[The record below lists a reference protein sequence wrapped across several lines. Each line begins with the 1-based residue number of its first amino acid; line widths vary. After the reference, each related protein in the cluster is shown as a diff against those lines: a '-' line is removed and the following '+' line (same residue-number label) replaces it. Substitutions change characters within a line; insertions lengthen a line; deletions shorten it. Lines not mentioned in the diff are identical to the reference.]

1 MYKGLEEYRYFLHN
15 SICGD
20 KHVQLGTDLAK
31 KHIPCSKIRT
41 GRFSANLD
49 SSSEI
54 VRTACQIW
62 VVSLCQ
68 FFLLLLFLSL
78 LPFLLFWFL
87 PLPPLPALPPPLLF
101 VLIFT
106 SSPSTSH
113 RFLCAAIN
121 SVCMVVCILQ
131 RCHPHSKLADRVP
144 HRASCL

>member
-78 LPFLLFWFL
+78 LPFLLFRFL
-87 PLPPLPALPPPLLF
+87 PLPPLPALPPPLLS

-106 SSPSTSH
+106 SSPSTYFSSLSL
-113 RFLCAAIN
+113 RCYQL
-121 SVCMVVCILQ
+121 SVYGCVYSPKMSS
-131 RCHPHSKLADRVP
+131 P
-144 HRASCL
+144 